1 MPEDAQEI
9 TWKDDVERAVAVLF
23 NARHGV
29 VFTGAGV
36 SVESGIP
43 PFRGENG
50 IWNYVDPVYLEL
62 GFFLKKPLVSW
73 QKIKE
78 IFYDTFGQ

>member
-1 MPEDAQEI
+1 MPEVPQEPI
-9 TWKDDVERAVAVLF
+9 WKDDVERAVAVLR

-50 IWNYVDPVYLEL
+50 IWNYVDPIYLEL

-78 IFYDTFGQ
+78 ILAP